1 MQMKIY
7 LTHGKLKK
15 ILQKNEIT
23 SAILISTEYWIYNGL
38 NVWLEM
44 YHCLICDGYC
54 IFDLFSQS
62 RCNTHHAPKKYITNV
77 DWCNTHHKPKQNWK
91 CISNWF
97 AMNISHIWLIFQSEC
112 NIYHKLWLGQYP
124 LQIGNKLKLYFHL
137 FRGVSC
143 HF

>member
-7 LTHGKLKK
+7 LTHVKLKK
-15 ILQKNEIT
+15 SCKRMKSQVQYSSLRNIEFIMD
-23 SAILISTEYWIYNGL
+23 WIFG
-38 NVWLEM
+38 WK
-44 YHCLICDGYC
+44 CLICDGYC

-62 RCNTHHAPKKYITNV
+62 RCNTHHAPKKYITNI
-77 DWCNTHHKPKQNWK
+77 DWWNTHHKPKKNWK
-91 CISNWF
+91 CISIWF
-97 AMNISHIWLIFQSEC
+97 PMNILHIWLIFKYEC
-112 NIYHKLWLGQYP
+112 NIQHKLWLGQYP